1 MVGEENRRELQLGL
15 SKEDFSHPLI
25 KGRRSIMHHRSCASI
40 LVYSRNLGYANKIVS
55 TNSFALAS
63 VCNLGDRSIPD
74 MSVSACLLSIGS
86 FVHLSAS
93 SVR

>member
-40 LVYSRNLGYANKIVS
+40 LVYSRNLGYVMCW
-55 TNSFALAS
+55 F
-63 VCNLGDRSIPD
+63 
-74 MSVSACLLSIGS
+74 
-86 FVHLSAS
+86 
-93 SVR
+93 